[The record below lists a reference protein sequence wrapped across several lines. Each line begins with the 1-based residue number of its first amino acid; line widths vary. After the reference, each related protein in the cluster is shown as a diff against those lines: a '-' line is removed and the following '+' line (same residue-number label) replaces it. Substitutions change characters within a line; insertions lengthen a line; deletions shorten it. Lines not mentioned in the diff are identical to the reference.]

1 MSRYTVDVRV
11 ASENTDF
18 SLDLLSSTGV
28 KLATVAVGTTGGW
41 QSWVTKTSEPFALPK
56 GAQTLRVASTGG
68 KWNLNWLEFK
78 RVGPP
83 ESD

>member
-1 MSRYTVDVRV
+1 V

-18 SLDLLSSTGV
+18 SLDLLSSKGV

-41 QSWVTKTSEPFALPK
+41 QNWVTKTSEPFALPK
-56 GAQTLRVASTGG
+56 GAQTFRVASTGG
-68 KWNLNWLEFK
+68 KWNLNWFEFK